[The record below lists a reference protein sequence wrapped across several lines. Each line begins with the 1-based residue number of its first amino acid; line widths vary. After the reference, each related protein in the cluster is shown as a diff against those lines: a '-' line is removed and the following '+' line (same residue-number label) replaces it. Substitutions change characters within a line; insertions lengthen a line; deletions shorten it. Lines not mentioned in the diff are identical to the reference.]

1 MAGPDKQFNR
11 TETLKK
17 AMDIFWAKGF
27 AATSMQDLVNG
38 MGINRASMYQT
49 YGNKHKLYI
58 AAIEQYI
65 DDTLLFIKQEL
76 EDPDKPLLKLQ
87 NLLEQFVIGSFK
99 NNMNGCL
106 VNNAAVE
113 LGPYDKDIAKKA
125 RYFWSQFETTFASVL
140 KQAASKGEI
149 SSKVDSEQFAVL
161 INATLQGLM
170 VKTKSNTSRK
180 QLLNVLEALFELIK
194 KS

>member
-49 YGNKHKLYI
+49 YGNKHELYI
-58 AAIEQYI
+58 AAIEKYT
-65 DDTLLFIKQEL
+65 DDTLLFVKQEL
-76 EDPDKPLLKLQ
+76 QDPEKPLLKLQ
-87 NLLEQFVIGSFK
+87 DLLEQFVLGSIK
-99 NNMNGCL
+99 NNMSGCL

-113 LGPYDKDIAKKA
+113 LGPYDKEIAKKA
-125 RYFWSQFETTFASVL
+125 RYFWSQFEVTFASVL
-140 KQAASKGEI
+140 KQAISKGEI
-149 SSKVDSEQFAVL
+149 SSEVNSEQFAQL
-161 INATLQGLM
+161 INVTLQGLM
-170 VKTKSNTSRK
+170 VKTKSNTPRK
-180 QLLNVLEALFELIK
+180 QLLSALDALFKLIRK
-194 KS
+194 L